1 VWRTFPEMVM
11 SPSQDPPLAMI
22 GALMYGKARGVMR
35 SNNWCVKGSILPAR
49 GLMYSGCGEGRMI
62 TPNTFARRH
71 NAGSTENSIC
81 LKCFLTVSALE
92 GGPNLR
98 EMETRHK
105 CDPMNL
111 FYSRETPT
119 GTASTRKE
127 VEYYL
132 SAPDTNGGEQEEI
145 IRRMRS
151 TIAKKGLVVGGR
163 TGSSFWDKGG

>member
-1 VWRTFPEMVM
+1 
-11 SPSQDPPLAMI
+11 
-22 GALMYGKARGVMR
+22 
-35 SNNWCVKGSILPAR
+35 
-49 GLMYSGCGEGRMI
+49 MI
-62 TPNTFARRH
+62 TRNAFARRH

-119 GTASTRKE
+119 APHPSEKRLNITCLRQILPEENKKR
-127 VEYYL
+127 L
-132 SAPDTNGGEQEEI
+132 SGA
-145 IRRMRS
+145 
-151 TIAKKGLVVGGR
+151 
-163 TGSSFWDKGG
+163 